1 MAYSIFGSA
10 MQNYKEESKDKG
22 FGKKILL
29 EFLDYLSFKVKN
41 DSLTMEETDSLAR
54 TFMEN
59 ITLTGTIDDLARYYG
74 QSRDNVKVVINRK
87 LLSKPKRRVYYS
99 FNAFNKIIPKSWHK
113 RNKNEEDK

>member
-1 MAYSIFGSA
+1 
-10 MQNYKEESKDKG
+10 MQKYKEESKDKML
-22 FGKKILL
+22 GKKIFL

-74 QSRDNVKVVINRK
+74 QSKDNVKVVINRK

-99 FNAFNKIIPKSWHK
+99 FNAFRSVIPKRWK
-113 RNKNEEDK
+113 RGNKDDDDN

>member
-1 MAYSIFGSA
+1 
-10 MQNYKEESKDKG
+10 MQKYEEESKEKG

-29 EFLDYLSFKVKN
+29 DFLDYMSFKVKN
-41 DSLTMEETDSLAR
+41 DSLTMEEIDSIAR
-54 TFMEN
+54 TFMET

-99 FNAFNKIIPKSWHK
+99 FNAFREIIPKKWK
-113 RNKNEEDK
+113 RGNKNDD

>member
-1 MAYSIFGSA
+1 MTLICFLSSLLLFANAFA
-10 MQNYKEESKDKG
+10 
-22 FGKKILL
+22 GKCSWMTPPGIQ
-29 EFLDYLSFKVKN
+29 EISET
-41 DSLTMEETDSLAR
+41 TMEETDSLAR

-99 FNAFNKIIPKSWHK
+99 FNAFHKIIPKSWWK